1 MPAAPPPSNPAP
13 WVIVPF
19 DAAPAS
25 GHQQGVVA
33 LISGIQRGE
42 FGLSITP
49 QDQPDLMDIPGFY
62 VGGRLGPGLFLV
74 AVDLDGEVCGSI
86 ALLNL
91 GGGQGALR
99 KMFVRAQSRGTGLAA
114 ALLGALLDWCRGAG
128 VHEIFLGT
136 TERFVAAHR
145 FYEKHGFTR
154 IEKGSLPPAFP
165 VMAVDSVFYVKRAAP
180 GLSNS
185 AAAFYGPSAP

>member
-1 MPAAPPPSNPAP
+1 MPAAPSPSKTAP
-13 WVIVPF
+13 WAIVPF
-19 DAAPAS
+19 DATPAS
-25 GHQQGVVA
+25 GHQQGVVS

-42 FGLSITP
+42 FGLAITP

-74 AVDLDGEVCGSI
+74 AVDPDGEVCGSI

-114 ALLGALLDWCRGAG
+114 ALLGALFDWCRVAG
-128 VHEIFLGT
+128 VYEIFLGT
-136 TERFVAAHR
+136 TERFLAAHR
-145 FYEKHGFTR
+145 FYEKHGFIR

-165 VMAVDSVFYVKRAAP
+165 VMAVDSVFYTRNLA
-180 GLSNS
+180 L
-185 AAAFYGPSAP
+185 